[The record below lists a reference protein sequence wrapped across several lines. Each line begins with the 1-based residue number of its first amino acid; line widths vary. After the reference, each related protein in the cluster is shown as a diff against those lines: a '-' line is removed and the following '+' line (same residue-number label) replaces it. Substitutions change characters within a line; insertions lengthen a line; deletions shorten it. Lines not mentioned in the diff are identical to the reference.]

1 MTEAK
6 NGAKDELHGIK
17 TTLKNAKDDL
27 EGVGEDTG
35 ATLTHYGRWTKEKA
49 STLYHDIDDRLGRAV
64 KKTEAKAELA
74 SPEDAE
80 EYKNMAA
87 GQTALRGDL
96 STEYSAIGDGTA
108 DKETVEAI
116 DGFHTEV
123 DDYLDPMRKSG
134 REW

>member
-1 MTEAK
+1 MTEDK
-6 NGAKDELHGIK
+6 KGAKDELHGIK

-49 STLYHDIDDRLGRAV
+49 SSLYHDIDERLGRAV
-64 KKTEAKAELA
+64 KKTEAKAEQA

-80 EYKNMAA
+80 DYKSMAA
-87 GQTALRGDL
+87 GLTALRGDL

-116 DGFHTEV
+116 EGFHGEV
-123 DDYLDPMRKSG
+123 DGYLDRMRKSG